1 MNSPYR
7 PKFQEAEKFEEDFM
21 KKLKSKIL
29 EQLKIYETE
38 GEVPEKVL
46 KNKESFF
53 HKVLNEFWN
62 DRDLDRL
69 IEKNIERLL

>member
-1 MNSPYR
+1 MSTPYKS
-7 PKFQEAEKFEEDFM
+7 KFQEAEKFEEDFM

-29 EQLKIYETE
+29 EQLKIYEMDD
-38 GEVPEKVL
+38 EVSEEIL
-46 KNKESFF
+46 KNKELFL